1 MWSSF
6 LEYGYWKL
14 ARAESDRPQP
24 LREER
29 ERESENVPEHDV
41 GCFKK
46 NAWELYGV
54 LRQPSFRNH
63 PYGVISGLCA
73 TALPASKY
81 SQLINVDRQILS
93 KTYQAI
99 SAKHVKNTHL

>member
-14 ARAESDRPQP
+14 ARAESGRPQP

-29 ERESENVPEHDV
+29 ERERERMFQNMMSAAQ
-41 GCFKK
+41 KK

-54 LRQPSFRNH
+54 LGQPSLW
-63 PYGVISGLCA
+63 S
-73 TALPASKY
+73 
-81 SQLINVDRQILS
+81 QILPLRYS
-93 KTYQAI
+93 IAGI
-99 SAKHVKNTHL
+99 

>member
-14 ARAESDRPQP
+14 ARAESGRPQP

-29 ERESENVPEHDV
+29 ERERENVPEHDV

-54 LRQPSFRNH
+54 LGQPSLWSHILPLRYSIAGILIF
-63 PYGVISGLCA
+63 
-73 TALPASKY
+73 TAY
-81 SQLINVDRQILS
+81 SYR
-93 KTYQAI
+93 
-99 SAKHVKNTHL
+99 

>member
-29 ERESENVPEHDV
+29 ERESQNVPEHDV

-46 NAWELYGV
+46 NVWELYGV
-54 LRQPSFRNH
+54 LDSHLLETTLMESYPAFVLQPCQHRNIH
-63 PYGVISGLCA
+63 SL
-73 TALPASKY
+73 
-81 SQLINVDRQILS
+81 
-93 KTYQAI
+93 
-99 SAKHVKNTHL
+99 